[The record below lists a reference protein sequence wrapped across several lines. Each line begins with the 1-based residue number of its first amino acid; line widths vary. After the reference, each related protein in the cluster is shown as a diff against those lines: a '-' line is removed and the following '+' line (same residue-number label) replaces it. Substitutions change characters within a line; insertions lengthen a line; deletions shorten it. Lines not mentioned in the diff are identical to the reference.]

1 MQNKNIKKMVLA
13 AFFLALGLVL
23 PFLTGQIPTIGKM
36 LLPIHFPVFLCA
48 LICGWPWGLLVGLVL
63 PILRSMIFT
72 MPPMYPVALAMAF
85 ECAAYGFFA
94 GFLYERS
101 RKQSLKTVYTSLL
114 SSMLVG
120 RVVWGMAMALLLGFR
135 GGSFGFKAFI
145 AGAFVNAIPGIILQL
160 ILIPLIMVVLDK
172 SGVIKFQGKSSS

>member
-1 MQNKNIKKMVLA
+1 MVLA
-13 AFFLALGLVL
+13 AFFTALGLVL

-85 ECAAYGFFA
+85 ECATYGFIA

-114 SSMLVG
+114 SAMLIG
-120 RVVWGMAMALLLGFR
+120 RVVWGIAMALLLGFK

-145 AGAFVNAIPGIILQL
+145 AGAFVNAVPGIILQL

-172 SGVIKFQGKSSS
+172 SGVIKFRGKSSS